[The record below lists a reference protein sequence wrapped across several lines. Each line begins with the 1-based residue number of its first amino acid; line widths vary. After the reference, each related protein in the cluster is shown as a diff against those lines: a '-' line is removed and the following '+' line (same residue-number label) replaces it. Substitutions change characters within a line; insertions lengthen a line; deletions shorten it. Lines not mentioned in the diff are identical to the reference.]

1 MEVTERRR
9 RASFDETTTALAV
22 SSLASSEFANLIS
35 VLPAPV
41 PVTPVVHSVPTMSLS
56 FDSIF
61 ESSGMNVVS
70 ASSQL
75 PSTITAA
82 GAPATSSSSSALSG
96 DALPASITG
105 STGTAAADE
114 STENAR
120 FLASLPFD
128 LRQDVLLSADPA
140 FLLSL
145 PAAAQAEARAMRSV
159 ISGRTSILQGLLER
173 NGSDI
178 LRDSAGEARRSI
190 GGFSNMMERTRNYG
204 AAGAGYTARRTDR
217 ERSAALAMLD
227 GQTPEAGAAP
237 AVCTGVATT
246 LFLTDDRAARGKDSP
261 FTAALVT
268 RLFGCMLGVTKVR
281 GPRPLLRLLAT
292 TCRYRSCR
300 PWVLRALVS
309 VLTRNSAQF
318 AYSLG
323 RILAVQEGDVDP
335 SNPIHDEILMLSR
348 RITTSSISSSSSL
361 TTNSVEMRRFL
372 SLLSYAMKKTN
383 KLVWFDL
390 LVRPEFSAYRIVGS
404 ASMRVTDLNGQE
416 ERDKAGEEW
425 LFSSLLGLLKDPAAL
440 NSSPT
445 LDTTLHVIEMVCEPL
460 SHLSV
465 SEANILAS
473 YQTNRWVK
481 KAIVVTEVAAPLCE
495 NGHTMEVSG
504 YSEDGYQ
511 TGYHCDYCVEHR
523 QIGRRWLCFKCSS
536 DICFDCFPAPSSTP
550 PDDATAI
557 SSNSSSSSSSSSSSI
572 SNSSS
577 VTSDP
582 VDVSASSSSTETRT
596 PATATGATVDEHKSK
611 KARRSSAPSSRR
623 SSIPNSGATSTPTT
637 ASSTASTSSSSAT
650 AESTSASA
658 SAAAVSS
665 SGGAVDTTNPASAP
679 PVVTAATPAAAAVA
693 APALALAASSA
704 SAGIGLDEQGVDI
717 PFPILA
723 RAECMIL
730 AEIGGSEV
738 CGGGMGKRLMRILRP
753 LALYDGNWTQILQC
767 LSEVAGQLAVQALDE
782 VIVVRGILSQVVQEG
797 GNAQAA
803 MSLPQLTTPRSVS
816 ELRLLQVLRLMT
828 VLRTPKQTSA
838 SALAAAAAS
847 VGAVTDLTGSVL
859 GGGAQ
864 ASSTTGN
871 TPLPLYAYFRV

>member
-22 SSLASSEFANLIS
+22 SSLASSEFSNLIPA
-35 VLPAPV
+35 LPAPV
-41 PVTPVVHSVPTMSLS
+41 PVPPIVHSVPTMSLS

-82 GAPATSSSSSALSG
+82 GAPVTSSSSSSALSSE
-96 DALPASITG
+96 ALPASITG
-105 STGTAAADE
+105 SAGTAAADE

-217 ERSAALAMLD
+217 ERSALAMLD
-227 GQTPEAGAAP
+227 GQIPEAGAAP

-246 LFLTDDRAARGKDSP
+246 LFLTDDRAARGKDLP
-261 FTAALVT
+261 FSAALVT

-309 VLTRNSAQF
+309 VLTRDSAQF

-335 SNPIHDEILMLSR
+335 SNPIHEEILMLSR
-348 RITTSSISSSSSL
+348 RIKSSSISSSSSL

-416 ERDKAGEEW
+416 ERDKSGEEW

-445 LDTTLHVIEMVCEPL
+445 LDTTLHVIEMVC
-460 SHLSV
+460 
-465 SEANILAS
+465 
-473 YQTNRWVK
+473 
-481 KAIVVTEVAAPLCE
+481 
-495 NGHTMEVSG
+495 
-504 YSEDGYQ
+504 
-511 TGYHCDYCVEHR
+511 
-523 QIGRRWLCFKCSS
+523 
-536 DICFDCFPAPSSTP
+536 
-550 PDDATAI
+550 
-557 SSNSSSSSSSSSSSI
+557 
-572 SNSSS
+572 
-577 VTSDP
+577 
-582 VDVSASSSSTETRT
+582 
-596 PATATGATVDEHKSK
+596 
-611 KARRSSAPSSRR
+611 
-623 SSIPNSGATSTPTT
+623 
-637 ASSTASTSSSSAT
+637 
-650 AESTSASA
+650 
-658 SAAAVSS
+658 
-665 SGGAVDTTNPASAP
+665 
-679 PVVTAATPAAAAVA
+679 
-693 APALALAASSA
+693 
-704 SAGIGLDEQGVDI
+704 
-717 PFPILA
+717 
-723 RAECMIL
+723 
-730 AEIGGSEV
+730 
-738 CGGGMGKRLMRILRP
+738 
-753 LALYDGNWTQILQC
+753 
-767 LSEVAGQLAVQALDE
+767 
-782 VIVVRGILSQVVQEG
+782 
-797 GNAQAA
+797 
-803 MSLPQLTTPRSVS
+803 
-816 ELRLLQVLRLMT
+816 
-828 VLRTPKQTSA
+828 
-838 SALAAAAAS
+838 
-847 VGAVTDLTGSVL
+847 
-859 GGGAQ
+859 
-864 ASSTTGN
+864 
-871 TPLPLYAYFRV
+871 